1 MLILHTDN
9 ITPIQ
14 KLDILHIFMFF
25 HVYEEINKLTCFFN
39 ITQNSHFVP
48 FK

>member
-1 MLILHTDN
+1 MLILNTDN
-9 ITPIQ
+9 ITSIQ
-14 KLDILHIFMFF
+14 KLDILHILCFSMFMK
-25 HVYEEINKLTCFFN
+25 KLTCFFN